1 MSRKRRKLL
10 ESVNRG
16 KTGGHDWSG
25 SSYNRDHR
33 MVRDQ
38 KTGDYKKER
47 DIPGELRETLAQ
59 IAAATAASSEIN

>member
-1 MSRKRRKLL
+1 
-10 ESVNRG
+10 
-16 KTGGHDWSG
+16 
-25 SSYNRDHR
+25 